1 MSKFW
6 LKLFGLYLLEGII
19 IILAGFIM
27 FCLYDMQL
35 ALIALIALNMCL
47 LLLIVYFMYKLA
59 TVKPQLRVINVYD
72 KVHDCYVN
80 LPKIR
85 TIDFCKCVIGEPFY
99 IRFVDGRKIRNTR
112 VISVE
117 KTAHG
122 REVNTEDFIW
132 TLSNY

>member
-6 LKLFGLYLLEGII
+6 LKLFGLYLLEGMII
-19 IILAGFIM
+19 VFAGFTM
-27 FCLYDMQL
+27 FYLCDMEL

-47 LLLIVYFMYKLA
+47 LLLIVYFIYKLA

-117 KTAHG
+117 NTAHG